1 MARLEE
7 LAAQRGN
14 DVSAL
19 LVAVEKLQ
27 RYRAAI
33 RAAGP
38 ERDQIRA
45 QLTVGSASRPEALS
59 AQSSHQVRSWSP
71 SPAARG

>member
-45 QLTVGSASRPEALS
+45 QLYGRFGKSV
-59 AQSSHQVRSWSP
+59 
-71 SPAARG
+71 